1 MQPVQVDQTGSTF
14 SSLAGFRGTPQLT
27 FNKSASVVCLYDS
40 QHIQCYRGPNQ
51 WSYIFSWHV
60 ASEFHAPVSHERKT
74 VVTKD
79 EGCVDS
85 WRIETVEFGPNFT
98 SSNPRLTGA
107 STDSLLVVLANYG
120 QNVTC
125 LCHFPYVNNK
135 RYFHRIYLHGLV
147 SASEWVPS
155 RLVESTLPI
164 SPVSSERSTMLL
176 DTTDVHTSSHIQQNA
191 RELLPFSNG
200 FCDLLAVGFRQG
212 LVGVI
217 APFAFGQRDA
227 SFAGEFPEPVWAVAV
242 DKTQFINMKSH
253 LCSDGDVSTGLD
265 ENAFTYL
272 DDSVVRW
279 NEFQYKSVNGRVLVS
294 LTAHSVYVSTLRF
307 IPNTQ
312 TLVVGYSFGGWQLW
326 SIRTLSLDAQV
337 KLYQLHY
344 KQRFEESSAVSGE
357 VTYNYQ
363 SLVGLSE
370 RLYSELFAE
379 GIDRQLSTNQLLRIQ
394 PIRTRASS
402 AVAAANQSDA
412 AHLVALMWT
421 VCPGVV
427 RVGLFDLDRWY
438 HAQMP
443 TQIRPDNSFFA
454 IFDAPLPNE
463 DAVALCGYLLDHSM
477 ESFWS
482 RIAARERQ
490 LDVLCEPYGVTDSP
504 QSSLQA
510 SQTIQSRTNV
520 ATASGRPAPRPVPEV
535 CLRPSAISFSVL
547 LVWLSRQ
554 HCPNPGGF
562 LLARFA
568 SRQEVCLMS
577 LNSAEYSGEKRFS
590 PTEWLSEAWATG
602 LLESPGLDLIEEEDL
617 ERLLQLSHQ
626 LNDHLS
632 TLTSNTAL
640 IGFRLAY
647 GEGFDMTLIH
657 NVDDLEEK
665 GSSELIGPPGK
676 RARLH
681 GASKSLISIDEPGT
695 DEQIVLSP
703 SWVLLMNCLL
713 EQGHLSALKS
723 IEKLAQTHGPYS
735 PANLRFRKYWF
746 WLRFQRLKI
755 RFDEV
760 AEPLFSSNLEN
771 DSTESRTLLD
781 LDKDSFSLGA
791 VAYQIQQLAILG
803 DHWFDKVTQTPL
815 TGHAST
821 LKPKLSLV
829 KAVETYAQYTRLVLF
844 LCRLGLLP
852 QLASRTNFENDLE
865 DLNPT
870 KNAFL
875 LPYSSSQLMHAIGY
889 FRERSGLDGE
899 LETPLSEALL
909 HNCLGWTQ
917 NSPGE
922 TEPLRIW
929 CEQEFIDSKRT
940 SPRYPPQRVQ
950 SLCALW
956 QLDVHDPT
964 WSRMRA
970 ALLGFILCDAT
981 AATAASGRLV
991 SDIENPVNSNMLAV
1005 QLCRRV
1011 LSLYARVFPAVR
1023 HMLPTL
1029 FTLWL
1034 LDRACFKEARASHLK
1049 AYVTGT
1055 QQNPWDG
1062 EQLVTLF
1069 PNQFNILKKYLQQN
1083 KQADLYSRF
1092 TPTAVDSNAH
1102 AQLVCLPFESVLNKQ
1117 VTPDDLRPVGAPFL
1131 SLIRFRRAAQKFEC
1145 LRDSEAP
1152 DEALLDKAERGLRDT
1167 FIQFLDVCRRAGR
1180 LGDVINLGLTVWETQ
1195 VLVDHYLETRQYN
1208 VLFYC
1213 LVARKQYKSALY
1225 IYNEFLRKRYI
1236 STLSGGQTGSSG
1248 ARGDSMVSLVA
1259 NLLANSI
1266 PGFHMDQ
1273 LSEFS
1278 ERQPL
1283 IDALAHP
1290 FVTTETSEVQH
1301 KSPNFVAYRR
1311 DDAVT
1316 CPLTTAKLKV
1326 PSAQYTSQPLDSL
1339 LRPRRT
1345 ASSQYNE
1352 EDRNEDER
1360 LLRRSDSS
1368 PVHRRDI
1375 DPLSESIRTSR
1386 LLDTARKSS
1395 SEFWDTF
1402 RELENLQR
1410 SCNLSMEF
1418 SLLSKSS
1425 QRNPSWAVGS
1435 LVSSQSARQSSSRH
1449 SEMFKMAGKDQLLNA
1464 NSRRCKRTQSG
1475 RVVSPPRPMISARR
1489 SYHKLP
1495 LEDDHMPISIL
1506 KLDEMRHSVT
1516 DENPSFEF
1524 ATPLNPRVAI
1534 TKLSEECQDVHEPDL
1549 SDKTH
1554 TPEPLVRPC
1563 TTALSRDDS
1572 SPHKDGISVDLET
1585 VVTDVNHET
1594 TSYPISPRK
1603 PLSACR
1609 GTSSPKDKNPGDY
1622 GIKRVH
1628 DRIPTSHSSP
1638 ERPVNI
1644 TQPTGHR
1651 SSPQDSK
1658 QPTVI
1663 LEDDFMDLD
1672 DTASIA
1678 SSMSQDNDAS
1688 SFSSE
1693 TPRRSMRRVK
1703 PPKRYDA
1710 AQFK

>member
-14 SSLAGFRGTPQLT
+14 SSLAGFSGTPQLT

-74 VVTKD
+74 VGTKD
-79 EGCVDS
+79 EGCVDL

-147 SASEWVPS
+147 SASEWVSS
-155 RLVESTLPI
+155 RLAESTLLT

-176 DTTDVHTSSHIQQNA
+176 DTTDVHTSSRIQQNA
-191 RELLPFSNG
+191 GELLPFSNG

-253 LCSDGDVSTGLD
+253 RCSDDDDVSTDLD

-294 LTAHSVYVSTLRF
+294 LPAHSVYVSTLRF

-326 SIRTLSLDAQV
+326 SIRTLSLEFSLRHTAVSAPVVQIAFQEPSDDPRYCCYIWIGWQSGTDPQGGEQISAQV

-490 LDVLCEPYGVTDSP
+490 LDALCEPYGVTDPP

-520 ATASGRPAPRPVPEV
+520 ATASGRLAPRPVPEV

-577 LNSAEYSGEKRFS
+577 LNFAEYSGEKRFS

-602 LLESPGLDLIEEEDL
+602 LLESPGLDMIEEEDL

-657 NVDDLEEK
+657 AVDDLEEK

-681 GASKSLISIDEPGT
+681 GASKSLISIDEPVT
-695 DEQIVLSP
+695 DEQILLSP

-723 IEKLAQTHGPYS
+723 IEKLAQTHGPHS

-746 WLRFQRLKI
+746 WLRFQRLKA

-760 AEPLFSSNLEN
+760 AEPLFSSNPEN

-791 VAYQIQQLAILG
+791 VAYQVIL
-803 DHWFDKVTQTPL
+803 VT
-815 TGHAST
+815 
-821 LKPKLSLV
+821 
-829 KAVETYAQYTRLVLF
+829 
-844 LCRLGLLP
+844 LLHP
-852 QLASRTNFENDLE
+852 IACYHHSSNDLE
-865 DLNPT
+865 DLSPT

-875 LPYSSSQLMHAIGY
+875 QPYSSSQLMHAIGY

-909 HNCLGWTQ
+909 HNCLGWTR
-917 NSPGE
+917 NSPSGE

-1005 QLCRRV
+1005 QLEALLHNCLGWTRNSPSGETEPLRIWCEQEFIDSKRTSPRYPPQRV
-1011 LSLYARVFPAVR
+1011 QSLCALWQLDVHDPTWSRMRAALLGFILCDATAATAASGRLVSDIENPVNSNMLAVQ
-1023 HMLPTL
+1023 L
-1029 FTLWL
+1029 
-1034 LDRACFKEARASHLK
+1034 EARASHLK

-1092 TPTAVDSNAH
+1092 TPATVNSNAH
-1102 AQLVCLPFESVLNKQ
+1102 TQLVCLPSESVMNKQ

-1131 SLIRFRRAAQKFEC
+1131 SLIRFRRAAEKFEC
-1145 LRDSEAP
+1145 LRDSDAP
-1152 DEALLDKAERGLRDT
+1152 DEALLEKAEHALRDT
-1167 FIQFLDVCRRAGR
+1167 FIQFLDVCRRG
-1180 LGDVINLGLTVWETQ
+1180 
-1195 VLVDHYLETRQYN
+1195 
-1208 VLFYC
+1208 
-1213 LVARKQYKSALY
+1213 
-1225 IYNEFLRKRYI
+1225 KRFE
-1236 STLSGGQTGSSG
+1236 
-1248 ARGDSMVSLVA
+1248 
-1259 NLLANSI
+1259 
-1266 PGFHMDQ
+1266 P
-1273 LSEFS
+1273 
-1278 ERQPL
+1278 
-1283 IDALAHP
+1283 
-1290 FVTTETSEVQH
+1290 
-1301 KSPNFVAYRR
+1301 
-1311 DDAVT
+1311 
-1316 CPLTTAKLKV
+1316 V
-1326 PSAQYTSQPLDSL
+1326 P
-1339 LRPRRT
+1339 R
-1345 ASSQYNE
+1345 
-1352 EDRNEDER
+1352 
-1360 LLRRSDSS
+1360 
-1368 PVHRRDI
+1368 
-1375 DPLSESIRTSR
+1375 
-1386 LLDTARKSS
+1386 
-1395 SEFWDTF
+1395 
-1402 RELENLQR
+1402 
-1410 SCNLSMEF
+1410 
-1418 SLLSKSS
+1418 
-1425 QRNPSWAVGS
+1425 
-1435 LVSSQSARQSSSRH
+1435 
-1449 SEMFKMAGKDQLLNA
+1449 
-1464 NSRRCKRTQSG
+1464 
-1475 RVVSPPRPMISARR
+1475 
-1489 SYHKLP
+1489 
-1495 LEDDHMPISIL
+1495 
-1506 KLDEMRHSVT
+1506 
-1516 DENPSFEF
+1516 
-1524 ATPLNPRVAI
+1524 
-1534 TKLSEECQDVHEPDL
+1534 
-1549 SDKTH
+1549 
-1554 TPEPLVRPC
+1554 
-1563 TTALSRDDS
+1563 
-1572 SPHKDGISVDLET
+1572 
-1585 VVTDVNHET
+1585 
-1594 TSYPISPRK
+1594 
-1603 PLSACR
+1603 
-1609 GTSSPKDKNPGDY
+1609 
-1622 GIKRVH
+1622 
-1628 DRIPTSHSSP
+1628 
-1638 ERPVNI
+1638 
-1644 TQPTGHR
+1644 
-1651 SSPQDSK
+1651 
-1658 QPTVI
+1658 
-1663 LEDDFMDLD
+1663 
-1672 DTASIA
+1672 
-1678 SSMSQDNDAS
+1678 
-1688 SFSSE
+1688 
-1693 TPRRSMRRVK
+1693 
-1703 PPKRYDA
+1703 
-1710 AQFK
+1710 